1 MVATADVWSKIAR
14 RKLQFQSKFKIF
26 SHSGDRPKS
35 ATNNQIHETLE
46 LKREKEATKEEVN
59 SRAVKFST
67 PQTCINTYDAD
78 VGIRSLVWYKSADI
92 KQFKDDRLMDTFK
105 IMNEEEIRKNDEEI
119 CWWGLERLIVPSVG
133 LKTMRARDQVK
144 QVVLHKQDK
153 AHLDRQF
160 KVASEWAAQVAQE
173 KAIYYSSN
181 LYDDD
186 RRARQYAHND
196 N

>member
-1 MVATADVWSKIAR
+1 MVATADVWSKIAKK
-14 RKLQFQSKFKIF
+14 KLQFQSKDKIF

-35 ATNNQIHETLE
+35 GTNDNQTHKNLE
-46 LKREKEATKEEVN
+46 LKKDRDRGQKEATKEEVN

-78 VGIRSLVWYKSADI
+78 VGLRSLVWYKSAEI
-92 KQFKDDRLMDTFK
+92 KQFKEDRLIDTFK
-105 IMNEEEIRKNDEEI
+105 IMNKEEIRKNDEEI

-160 KVASEWAAQVAQE
+160 KAASEWAAQVAQE

-181 LYDDD
+181 LCDNDQ
-186 RRARQYAHND
+186 RAR
-196 N
+196 